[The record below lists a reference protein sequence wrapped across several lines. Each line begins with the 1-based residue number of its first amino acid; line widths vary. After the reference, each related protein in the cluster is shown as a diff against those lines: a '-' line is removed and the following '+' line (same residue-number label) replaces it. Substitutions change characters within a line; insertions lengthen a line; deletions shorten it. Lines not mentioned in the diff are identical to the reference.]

1 MAGAPVT
8 TWKLYDTG
16 YTERYM
22 DLPSNNPLGYKLGS
36 VLHYAN
42 EFPDE
47 YVLIIFDI
55 LSKKY
60 IKVTCKIT
68 NCLCI
73 IYF

>member
-1 MAGAPVT
+1 MCVAGAPVT

-60 IKVTCKIT
+60 FHF
-68 NCLCI
+68 L
-73 IYF
+73 